1 MPAVV
6 KMAELDD
13 GEVFSEVFKG
23 ISYPVILVGAAYV
36 GKTALLYRY
45 ILDDIPEGLTSTV
58 GVEFTK
64 RAVVHRESGSKV
76 QLHIWDTAGQER
88 FKSVTKHHY
97 RGADACLLVFDISNK
112 DSFDELPNWLAELR
126 ENSGPDC
133 IVFLIGNKVDLDAEA
148 KRVVSKAEATR
159 YAKQHKLNYRETS
172 SFWPRVQPKQANQ
185 IQEGIEV
192 VFDEI
197 VSGRVQTDALR
208 LHEVKG
214 KDTAVHGPPK
224 QAGVKLDAEAIYKY
238 HADSACSC

>member
-1 MPAVV
+1 
-6 KMAELDD
+6 MAEYDD

-23 ISYPVILVGAAYV
+23 SFHTVILIGAAYV

-64 RAVVHRESGSKV
+64 RAVVHKESGNKV

-126 ENSGPDC
+126 ENSGPEC

-159 YAKQHKLNYRETS
+159 YAKQHKLIYRETS
-172 SFWPRVQPKQANQ
+172 SFWPREQPKQANQ
-185 IQEGIEV
+185 LQAGIEV
-192 VFDEI
+192 IFDEI
-197 VSGRVQTDALR
+197 VNGRHYTEALR
-208 LHEVKG
+208 QHEG
-214 KDTAVHGPPK
+214 KAKDAIAPGPERSRPG
-224 QAGVKLDAEAIYKY
+224 GVKLDAEALYKY
-238 HADSACSC
+238 HADSSCSC

>member
-1 MPAVV
+1 
-6 KMAELDD
+6 MAEFDD

-23 ISYPVILVGAAYV
+23 AFHPVILVGAAYV

-64 RAVVHRESGSKV
+64 RAVMHKESGNKV

-159 YAKQHKLNYRETS
+159 YAKQHKLIYRETS
-172 SFWPRVQPKQANQ
+172 SFWPREQPKQANQ
-185 IQEGIEV
+185 LQEGIEV

-197 VSGRVQTDALR
+197 VNGKIQTEALHQHEGKAKDA
-208 LHEVKG
+208 
-214 KDTAVHGPPK
+214 AVPGPELPK
-224 QAGVKLDAEAIYKY
+224 AGGVKLDAEAIYKY